1 MKLKYISIAVL
12 SAVILLTGCKKD
24 FLDKKSGTNASDQV
38 VYSTLEGLQSVMN
51 GVYRK
56 LYTLDYDKPGFEG
69 LHGKLFMYDSRT
81 ADVVF
86 AKSSYIFMDQ
96 FLWYSGKNWTT
107 THQNWTFY
115 YNIILNC
122 NHVLDNVVKFS
133 KSDAK
138 TILEGQA
145 RGMRAMAYF
154 YLIRLYQHSYAHL
167 NYAPAGKQTPET
179 APGVIL
185 RTKVSSDAA
194 PRSSVKACYDLI
206 LSDLNTAKTQLQG
219 KAITNK
225 SWISYNVVCGLLSR
239 VYLEMTTPTTK
250 TTTLPKVIANAKEA
264 RKGHALM
271 SLDAYR
277 EGFNNLENTE
287 WIWGVDVKKDQSD
300 AYATLYDLI
309 ADNIP
314 SISYAY
320 KYQHYTTLD
329 NRVYDKIPAN
339 DVRREMWVDD
349 SYVHRMGNK
358 QVKFLNKKDHESAH
372 PFMRSA
378 EMILNEAEAEYRLGN
393 EGNAKTLLKELRD
406 ARNLTGAAAAISTT
420 GDALLKEILMERRYE
435 LWGEGFRFFDIKRND
450 ETMDRPVKDKTSLW
464 FGAELEGLG
473 DPGMWYLNKGDVLL
487 NMQIPLREFEANKAL
502 DEVKDQNP
510 EPRL

>member
-24 FLDKKSGTNASDQV
+24 FLDRTSGTNASDQV
-38 VYSTLEGLQSVMN
+38 VYSTLEGLQSVMT

-56 LYTLDYDKPGFEG
+56 LYTNDVTNPGFEG

-86 AKSSYIFMDQ
+86 SKTTWIFMDQ
-96 FLWYSGKNWTT
+96 KLWYGGKKWSTA
-107 THQNWTFY
+107 HQNWSYY

-122 NHVLDNVVKFS
+122 NHVLDNIGKFA

-138 TILEGQA
+138 AIVEGQA

-179 APGVIL
+179 APGVII
-185 RTKVSSDAA
+185 RTKVGSDDV
-194 PRSSVKACYDLI
+194 PRSTVKDCYDLI

-225 SWISYNVVCGLLSR
+225 SWMSYNVVCGLLSR
-239 VYLEMTTPTTK
+239 VYLEITTPTTK
-250 TTTLPKVIANAKEA
+250 ATTLPKVIENAKEA
-264 RKGHALM
+264 RKGHGLM
-271 SLDAYR
+271 SLNAYR
-277 EGFNNLENTE
+277 EGFNNLANTE
-287 WIWGVDVKKDQSD
+287 WIWGVNVQKDQCNTWR
-300 AYATLYDLI
+300 TLYDLI
-309 ADNIP
+309 TDNDP
-314 SISYAY
+314 TISYS
-320 KYQHYTTLD
+320 KYNLWFTLD

-339 DVRREMWVDD
+339 DVRREMWVADANV
-349 SYVHRMGNK
+349 YRMKNK
-358 QVKFLNKKDHESAH
+358 NVKYKNRPDHESAH

-406 ARNLTGAAAAISTT
+406 ARNLTGAAAAIATT

-435 LWGEGFRFFDIKRND
+435 LWGEGFRFFDMKRND
-450 ETMDRPVKDKTSLW
+450 EAMDRPVKDNTSLW
-464 FGAELEGLG
+464 YQANLTGIPQAE
-473 DPGMWYLNKGDVLL
+473 MWYLNKGDVLL
-487 NMQIPLREFEANKAL
+487 NMQIPMKEFEANKAL